1 MVGAMA
7 STILHRF
14 TAGHSLR
21 LASPVAALL
30 GGLAAVLALPASASD
45 RPKTPAIVIALDGSA
60 VPSGIAGF
68 ESAESTIWFASASRS
83 AVGEVDVASRSVS
96 YMALGHGAKPR
107 NLTRCGNG
115 KLYVL
120 DPALNVIHE
129 VTPATE
135 QVKRHPMPSGTT
147 ADLTGAV
154 CTAANILLFTGYN
167 GWLGKFDT
175 TTGQLSLVEAIG
187 GRGPAQI
194 TMSPSGSVWFAGY
207 ASNQIVRVDPQTLK
221 QDAFAMPSG
230 VEGPK
235 GIAVDGSGR
244 VWVSAFR
251 SARIARFDPRRR
263 SWDAWPMGEGS
274 RPHSIAFDS
283 GGDVLVTDVGKDRL
297 MRFDPKTGT
306 ATGVAQLS
314 DRGQARAMTRLG
326 EQVWIAE
333 TAADRLVAVD
343 LSPGPSN

>member
-1 MVGAMA
+1 MMGAMA
-7 STILHRF
+7 SIVQSF
-14 TAGHSLR
+14 TAGRNLR
-21 LASPVAALL
+21 RAAPVAALL
-30 GGLAAVLALPASASD
+30 GGLAAALAQPVSASD
-45 RPKTPAIVIALDGSA
+45 RPKAPTIVVALDGSV
-60 VPSGIAGF
+60 VPSGIVGL

-96 YMALGHGAKPR
+96 YLALGHGAKPR

-115 KLYVL
+115 NLYVL

-154 CTAANILLFTGYN
+154 CTATNILLFTGYN
-167 GWLGKFDT
+167 GWLGRLDT
-175 TTGQLSLVEAIG
+175 TTGQISLVEATG

-194 TMSPSGSVWFAGY
+194 TLSPSGSVWFAGY

-221 QDAFAMPSG
+221 QDAFVMPSG

-274 RPHSIAFDS
+274 RPHSIALDS
-283 GGDVLVTDVGKDRL
+283 SGDVLVTDVGRDRL

-306 ATGVAQLS
+306 ASLVAPLS
-314 DRGQARAMTRLG
+314 ERGQARSMTRVG

-343 LSPGPSN
+343 LSPSPSN

>member
-1 MVGAMA
+1 MMRAMA
-7 STILHRF
+7 SILHNR
-14 TAGHSLR
+14 AASRRLR
-21 LASPVAALL
+21 RAAPAAALL
-30 GGLAAVLALPASASD
+30 GGLAAALALPASALD
-45 RPKTPAIVIALDGSA
+45 RSKAPTIVIALDGSA
-60 VPSGIAGF
+60 VPSGIVGADG
-68 ESAESTIWFASASRS
+68 AEGTIWFTSASRS

-135 QVKRHPMPSGTT
+135 QVTRHPMPSGVT

-167 GWLGKFDT
+167 GWLGRLDT
-175 TTGQLSLVEAIG
+175 ATGQISLVEAIG

-194 TMSPSGSVWFAGY
+194 TMSPSGSVWFAAY
-207 ASNQIVRVDPQTLK
+207 ASNQVVRVDPQTLK
-221 QDAFAMPSG
+221 QDAFVMPSG

-235 GIAVDGSGR
+235 GIAVDASGR

-263 SWDAWPMGEGS
+263 SWDAWPTGEGS
-274 RPHSIAFDS
+274 RPHSIALES
-283 GGDVLVTDVGKDRL
+283 SGDVLVTDVGKDRL

-306 ATGVAQLS
+306 ATVAAQLS
-314 DRGQARAMTRLG
+314 DRGQARAMTRVG
-326 EQVWIAE
+326 EQFWMAE
-333 TAADRLVAVD
+333 AAADRLVAVD